1 MVKYDTVG
9 IIESSE
15 NFVENTGLL
24 IAKAVVQHSSI
35 DDFILDTDTSDVR
48 MGTVLSQIQDGV
60 ERVIRYFR

>member
-35 DDFILDTDTSDVR
+35 GDFILDTDAIDVR
-48 MGTVLSQIQDGV
+48 MGAVLSQIQDGV
-60 ERVIRYFR
+60 ESVISYFR

>member
-35 DDFILDTDTSDVR
+35 NLPLLLYT
-48 MGTVLSQIQDGV
+48 L
-60 ERVIRYFR
+60 Y